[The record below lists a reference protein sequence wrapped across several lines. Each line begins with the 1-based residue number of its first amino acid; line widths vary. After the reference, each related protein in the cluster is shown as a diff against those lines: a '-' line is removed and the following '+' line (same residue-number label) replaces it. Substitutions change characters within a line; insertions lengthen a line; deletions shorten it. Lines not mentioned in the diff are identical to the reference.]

1 MWALLLASQWPDWV
15 QLALQALGAWNAE
28 LYSHSIPA
36 IIGGSL
42 LFSLI
47 FLRHTGDMRSSF
59 LVAAVYLTHPLL
71 DLITGKKPLWPG
83 GPPIGENWYDHP
95 AKDFLL
101 EALLLCAAWMVYRS
115 VLDRRR
121 NASLLWGMLAALL
134 ACQALLDVG
143 QQLRLLHRASSQE
156 SGSMVARPAPSVHI
170 SHHCVAPLSP
180 IGSEL
185 VPGASTC
192 SLRRHEKFAI
202 FFLPTPM

>member
-15 QLALQALGAWNAE
+15 QLALQALDAWNAD

-42 LFSLI
+42 LFTLI
-47 FLRHTGDMRSSF
+47 FLRHTGDMRSSV

-121 NASLLWGMLAALL
+121 SASLLWGMLAALL
-134 ACQALLDVG
+134 ACQALLDAG
-143 QQLRLLHRASSQE
+143 QQLRLLHRARNQE
-156 SGSMVARPAPSVHI
+156 SGAMGTRPGPHVHT
-170 SHHCVAPLSP
+170 SHHYVAPLSP
-180 IGSEL
+180 IRSEL
-185 VPGASTC
+185 VWGVSTR
-192 SLRRHEKFAI
+192 SHRQHATFAI
-202 FFLPTPM
+202 FFFPTPS